1 MTQAEHGSAHP
12 GEPVIHRVVVDRMIY
27 GTITMMCVLIV
38 YDGWSKLE
46 LLDVLG
52 VIAGPIIAMFVSH
65 IFAAVL
71 AQQVKLSRDITK
83 HEVFHTVRDES
94 RFLLLAV
101 PPSAVVVVMNAV
113 GVSLT
118 ICIQIA
124 LWLGV
129 LSLGF
134 WSGLAGRRS
143 GFSGAQLALWVV
155 AGLVVGFLVLA
166 IQVFLQPGKAWTG
179 GAA

>member
-83 HEVFHTVRDES
+83 LRRFTWCATS
-94 RFLLLAV
+94 R
-101 PPSAVVVVMNAV
+101 
-113 GVSLT
+113 
-118 ICIQIA
+118 
-124 LWLGV
+124 
-129 LSLGF
+129 
-134 WSGLAGRRS
+134 
-143 GFSGAQLALWVV
+143 GFSCSRCHRPPW
-155 AGLVVGFLVLA
+155 
-166 IQVFLQPGKAWTG
+166 WSS
-179 GAA
+179 

>member
-1 MTQAEHGSAHP
+1 M
-12 GEPVIHRVVVDRMIY
+12 
-27 GTITMMCVLIV
+27 
-38 YDGWSKLE
+38 
-46 LLDVLG
+46 
-52 VIAGPIIAMFVSH
+52 IAGPIIAMFVSH
-65 IFAAVL
+65 VFAAGL
-71 AQQVKLSRDITK
+71 AQQVKLSKDLTK
-83 HEVFHTVRDES
+83 LEAFHIVRDES

-134 WSGLAGRRS
+134 WSGLASRRS
-143 GFSGAQLALWVV
+143 GFSGVQLGLWVM